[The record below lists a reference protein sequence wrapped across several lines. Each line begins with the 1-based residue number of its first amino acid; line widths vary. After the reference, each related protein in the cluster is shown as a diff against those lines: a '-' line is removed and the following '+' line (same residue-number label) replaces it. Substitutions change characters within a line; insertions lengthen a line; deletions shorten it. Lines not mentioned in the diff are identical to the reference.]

1 MPRKAKELSA
11 LTVARIKTEGRYA
24 VGGVDGLYL
33 RVRGKSRSWTL
44 RIVIDAK
51 RCDIGIGSFPAVSLA
66 EAREIARGH
75 HQLVREG
82 NNPIAERKAAKERAK
97 LEAAKMKTFAECAN
111 AFVEAHRSGCS
122 NSRYAL

>member
-82 NNPIAERKAAKERAK
+82 NNPIAERKAAKVRIPRHPASDSTRRRPRIPRDPGR
-97 LEAAKMKTFAECAN
+97 LFQ
-111 AFVEAHRSGCS
+111 
-122 NSRYAL
+122 